1 MPQGVA
7 TTRNHLRRFAVLIG
21 MQDNTVQ
28 LRETRHAFDSVAADY
43 DGPRGN
49 NALIQRMRRTLW
61 EVVHRE
67 LPSGS
72 RLLDLGCGTGIDALH
87 FANRGYPVVATDWSP
102 GMVART
108 EARIAGASPP
118 SPVTARHLG
127 VHQLADLDGTFDG
140 IYSNFGP
147 MNCVPDLDAAAED
160 CARLLAPGGPLV
172 FSVMGRV
179 CPWELGHYALRGR
192 FRSEEHTSELQS
204 PMRISYAV
212 FCFKKKKIRH
222 GSQARYYC
230 RISDPHQRKWRTN
243 KDEREYVV
251 LKCELAEAR
260 ED

>member
-1 MPQGVA
+1 
-7 TTRNHLRRFAVLIG
+7 
-21 MQDNTVQ
+21 
-28 LRETRHAFDSVAADY
+28 
-43 DGPRGN
+43 
-49 NALIQRMRRTLW
+49 MRRTLW

-192 FRSEEHTSELQS
+192 FRRAGVRAARGATPVGMNRHTIWTRYYLPREFHRHFATRFSLSSRSEEHTSELQS
-204 PMRISYAV
+204 LMRNSYAV
-212 FCFKKKKIRH
+212 FCLKKKK
-222 GSQARYYC
+222 
-230 RISDPHQRKWRTN
+230 KT
-243 KDEREYVV
+243 KTTT
-251 LKCELAEAR
+251 
-260 ED
+260 

>member
-7 TTRNHLRRFAVLIG
+7 TTRNHLCRFAVLIG

-49 NALIQRMRRTLW
+49 NVLIQRMRRTLW

-102 GMVART
+102 GMIART
-108 EARIAGASPP
+108 EARIAGTSPP

-160 CARLLAPGGPLV
+160 CARLLAPGGP
-172 FSVMGRV
+172 
-179 CPWELGHYALRGR
+179 
-192 FRSEEHTSELQS
+192 RSEEHTSELQS
-204 PMRISYAV
+204 LMRISYAV
-212 FCFKKKKIRH
+212 FCLKKKKTQNEIH
-222 GSQARYYC
+222 KS
-230 RISDPHQRKWRTN
+230 TN
-243 KDEREYVV
+243 NSMTNHHT
-251 LKCELAEAR
+251 
-260 ED
+260 